1 MADVIAKCSVCGH
14 EVAVSEFV
22 DRDLLKCG
30 ACGGQLVVPHGPT
43 SATTREAPTVIRRRE
58 EMLRK
63 AQEEKAQRQ
72 EKPQVKRA
80 KRKARAKQKRQ
91 STIVKLGGLKLNE
104 TALSWIMF
112 IVLVIPLCYFSYFDV
127 LEKNLL
133 DQYRMWGMIIM
144 FVFYAVVVVEAMK
157 EDMFEGL
164 LCLFVPGYGLYYLYV
179 KSDSFYL
186 RAIVAA
192 LGFAF
197 CVEAYV
203 VVGGWMYRTYVDLYE
218 QIKAGA

>member
-1 MADVIAKCSVCGH
+1 V
-14 EVAVSEFV
+14 
-22 DRDLLKCG
+22 
-30 ACGGQLVVPHGPT
+30 
-43 SATTREAPTVIRRRE
+43 REAPTVVRRRE
-58 EMLRK
+58 EMIREAQEKK
-63 AQEEKAQRQ
+63 AQQK

-80 KRKARAKQKRQ
+80 KRKARARQKRQ
-91 STIVKLGGLKLNE
+91 STIVKLGGFKLNE

-112 IVLVIPLCYFSYFDV
+112 IILVVPLCYLSYFDI
-127 LEKNLL
+127 LEPRLL
-133 DQYRMWGMIIM
+133 QQYRTWGMIIM

-164 LCLFVPGYGLYYLYV
+164 LCLFVPGSGLYYLSV

-203 VVGGWMYRTYVDLYE
+203 VVGGWMYRTYVDLYNR
-218 QIKAGA
+218 IKEGA